1 MGLASVNLMQ
11 LALTAAILCE
21 ITRNDDHWA
30 IQGHSINVT
39 DFGTEQKKPVC
50 DFVLVNNTNLGLSRT
65 VWSYR
70 DVAY

>member
-21 ITRNDDHWA
+21 ITRNDDHFWA
-30 IQGHSINVT
+30 VQGHSIKAT
-39 DFGTEQKKPVC
+39 DLGTEQKPVC